1 MTQLFTNN
9 VDTALAADLLIG
21 GTTMTVADASN
32 LTEPTGDEF
41 QLVTLTGGG
50 LYEIVR
56 MDSRAAAV
64 LTIVRAQE
72 GTAAQAWPSGTRVFA
87 GVTAGALEGLQPT
100 AGDSFVESLNP
111 GATPLGT
118 DAINIQSTRG
128 SAISVASGDNSTCI
142 GNRTRASGVRGIAL
156 GFASKADADD
166 AIAIGSYSEAT
177 ASEAVAIGGGSALHE
192 ATFNIGAL
200 PAAMPSD
207 YAYGDAFA
215 FQGGGGTMESVVLS
229 DPVDLKTTATIT
241 CPLPAGIAF
250 YADEVGIIVESANT
264 VTVQPEISFGV
275 TGDNAK
281 LLAAVTA
288 TGLDAVKNRQRF
300 ATLLSAHGETSYTF
314 TVNTG
319 ATATT
324 LTGRAYWRGFAV
336 QDAPA

>member
-1 MTQLFTNN
+1 MTQLFSNN

-21 GTTMTVADASN
+21 GTSMTVADASK
-32 LTEPTGDEF
+32 LTAPTGDDY

-50 LYEIVR
+50 VYEIVR
-56 MDSRAAAV
+56 MESRAAAV

-87 GVTAGALEGLQPT
+87 GVTAGALEALQPT

-118 DAINIQSTRG
+118 AAINIQNTRASAALIASGANATLVGNESTSSGLR
-128 SAISVASGDNSTCI
+128 SAVYGFASVASATD
-142 GNRTRASGVRGIAL
+142 ALAL
-156 GFASKADADD
+156 GA
-166 AIAIGSYSEAT
+166 YSGAEAE
-177 ASEAVAIGGGSALHE
+177 AAVAIGGGSALQPR
-192 ATFNIGAL
+192 AFNVAAL
-200 PAAMPSD
+200 PAAVPAD
-207 YAYGDAFA
+207 WAFGNADAFA
-215 FQGGGGTMESVVLS
+215 GNGTMGAVVLS
-229 DPVDLKTTATIT
+229 DPVDLKTGATIT
-241 CPLPAGIAF
+241 CPLPAGMAF
-250 YADEVGIIVESANT
+250 YADEVGIIVESADT

-288 TGLDAVKNRQRF
+288 TGLDAAKKRQRF
-300 ATLLSAHGETSYTF
+300 TTLLSAHGETSYTF